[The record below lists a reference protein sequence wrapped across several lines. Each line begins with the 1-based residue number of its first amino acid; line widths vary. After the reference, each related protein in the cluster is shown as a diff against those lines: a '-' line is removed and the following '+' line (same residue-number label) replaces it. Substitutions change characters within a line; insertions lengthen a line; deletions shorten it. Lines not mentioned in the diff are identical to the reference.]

1 MAHVCLPSSQHAQSA
16 NNLHG
21 PAYSLQLVSHAQNC
35 TLDSIMKQN
44 ASPRPPSNKMRPPPD
59 SIMKQNA
66 HLPSQQWQRA
76 DPNSP
81 ESIYVRVHEC
91 IYAVL
96 RPMISADRPRY
107 HAVHIQFEQ
116 TLSCISSI
124 VNMSRPAAN
133 HNSIE

>member
-1 MAHVCLPSSQHAQSA
+1 MYTLHVYTHTIAVHAMAHVRLPSSQNTQSA

-21 PAYSLQLVSHAQNC
+21 PAYSLHTLLYPRQHYEAKCIPKATIRQNV
-35 TLDSIMKQN
+35 
-44 ASPRPPSNKMRPPPD
+44 PPPD

-96 RPMISADRPRY
+96 RPMISADRPR
-107 HAVHIQFEQ
+107 
-116 TLSCISSI
+116 
-124 VNMSRPAAN
+124 
-133 HNSIE
+133 